1 MCGIVSLE
9 NEASPPPLQETIV
22 KAANPR
28 FHGSPYPL
36 LLESILQ
43 GYPAKGGLGRCCSAR
58 RKLYLSGSRATFPP
72 HPSIRSQSS
81 SLSSCRCH
89 CFRASAR
96 SSAKRGD
103 RLHRQFVIPW
113 SGYRGQENAAPLS
126 LERERMR
133 GISLFDIRARVI
145 IGPVTLNPFL
155 PFRNAFSYD
164 ISFRIPF
171 NFLETRMFRVRRG
184 VL

>member
-1 MCGIVSLE
+1 M
-9 NEASPPPLQETIV
+9 
-22 KAANPR
+22 
-28 FHGSPYPL
+28 
-36 LLESILQ
+36 
-43 GYPAKGGLGRCCSAR
+43 
-58 RKLYLSGSRATFPP
+58 
-72 HPSIRSQSS
+72 
-81 SLSSCRCH
+81 SSCRCH

-164 ISFRIPF
+164 VSFRIPF

-184 VL
+184 VLWRIEKIQIRKQRSGNVRDGKGWKEADPKQGFGGNPRPHG